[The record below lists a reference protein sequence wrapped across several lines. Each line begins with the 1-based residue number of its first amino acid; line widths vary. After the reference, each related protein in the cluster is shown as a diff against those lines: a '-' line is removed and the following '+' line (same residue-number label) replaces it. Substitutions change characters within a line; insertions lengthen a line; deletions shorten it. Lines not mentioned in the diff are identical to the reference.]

1 MAYTKQTWASGDMI
15 SAARLNYMEDGIASA
30 LPAINFNIIGGTRG
44 QKDALDS
51 SNTSNAETASTQY
64 VASYVG
70 KIRDGMTATF
80 TNSNATKTITSL
92 TQSQGKI
99 NATFTDIPAATT
111 TSKGLVQIGNNLAVN
126 DGIIS
131 AIIPTASASALGGI
145 KIGSGLSID
154 SNGVVSAN
162 TLTMPQA
169 SADTLGGIR
178 IGNGLSIDNETGVVS
193 VTSSS
198 SSSSSY
204 TLPKAT
210 TTTLGGIKIGDGLT
224 VEDGVAS
231 VDISAQYVQENINEN
246 EKPGTLKTL
255 FSLTQSQGKITANFQ
270 PIPDAS
276 CTPGQEQNLAAYT
289 HGLISAADLQKL
301 YILNFN
307 NEDDFEYFL
316 INSRAGRKGW
326 VRGINNFIVYDTLS
340 IQDLEVTDTS
350 TQQTTI
356 KSATLK
362 LGETALTEDQLK
374 DLLKLLNN

>member
-1 MAYTKQTWASGDMI
+1 MI

-231 VDISAQYVQENINEN
+231 VDISA
-246 EKPGTLKTL
+246 
-255 FSLTQSQGKITANFQ
+255 
-270 PIPDAS
+270 
-276 CTPGQEQNLAAYT
+276 
-289 HGLISAADLQKL
+289 
-301 YILNFN
+301 
-307 NEDDFEYFL
+307 
-316 INSRAGRKGW
+316 
-326 VRGINNFIVYDTLS
+326 
-340 IQDLEVTDTS
+340 
-350 TQQTTI
+350 
-356 KSATLK
+356 
-362 LGETALTEDQLK
+362 
-374 DLLKLLNN
+374 